1 MRRPHDPTGRHK
13 LRHPAEIAPLDAE
26 AFRREA
32 DVSRETL
39 ERLAR
44 YLELLGKWTQAINLV
59 AKSTLED
66 PWRRHFLD
74 SAQLYDLLPPKPADR
89 DRVLV
94 DLGSGAGFPGLVLAI
109 MGAGTTHLIESD
121 RRKAA
126 FLREAAQATET
137 DVTIHDRRI
146 EAVPPFAAD
155 VVVARACAP
164 LDRLLGYAAPFLRP
178 GGAAATRCLFLKG
191 RRVDEELTVANKA
204 WKLSVTCFPSR
215 ADSAGTV
222 LSIGVISL
230 DATRS

>member
-1 MRRPHDPTGRHK
+1 VT
-13 LRHPAEIAPLDAE
+13 PLDAE
-26 AFRREA
+26 AFRQEA

-39 ERLAR
+39 TRLER

-121 RRKAA
+121 RRKAT
-126 FLREAAQATET
+126 FLREVARATDTE
-137 DVTIHDRRI
+137 VTVHDRRI
-146 EAVPPFAAD
+146 EAVPPFTAD

-164 LDRLLGYAAPFLRP
+164 LDRLLGYAAPFLHP
-178 GGAAATRCLFLKG
+178 GEAAATRCLFLKG
-191 RRVDEELTVANKA
+191 RRVDEELTEAIKA
-204 WKLSVTCFPSR
+204 WTLSLKRFPSR
-215 ADSAGTV
+215 ADPAGTV
-222 LSIGVISL
+222 LSIGVNGFE
-230 DATRS
+230 ATRS